1 MDEMSRTK
9 SPLKTA
15 YDRFMESEG
24 IPIVEG
30 WYVADVRE
38 TERCPWKRLGGKGAF
53 IQLYGLEDITAL
65 YVVEI
70 SPGDALKTERHMYE
84 EIYYILAGSG
94 STEVVAPDGKAQ
106 RLGGGREIC
115 LGFR

>member
-1 MDEMSRTK
+1 MDDMSRSK

-38 TERCPWKRLGGKGAF
+38 TERRPWKRLGGKGAF
-53 IQLYGLEDITAL
+53 IQLYGQEDITAL

-70 SPGDALKTERHMYE
+70 LPGRRPQKRASHVRGNLLHSRW
-84 EIYYILAGSG
+84 
-94 STEVVAPDGKAQ
+94 
-106 RLGGGREIC
+106 RGRC
-115 LGFR
+115 

>member
-38 TERCPWKRLGGKGAF
+38 TERRPWKRLGGKGAF

-70 SPGDALKTERHMYE
+70 PRKASSRPSVICTKKSITFSPDQVLLK
-84 EIYYILAGSG
+84 
-94 STEVVAPDGKAQ
+94 
-106 RLGGGREIC
+106 
-115 LGFR
+115 

>member
-1 MDEMSRTK
+1 MDDMSRTK

-15 YDRFMESEG
+15 YDRFVESEG

-38 TERCPWKRLGGKGAF
+38 TERRPWKRLGGKGAF

-65 YVVEI
+65 YCGGDF
-70 SPGDALKTERHMYE
+70 PGRCPQDRASYVRGNLLYSRRIRFY
-84 EIYYILAGSG
+84 
-94 STEVVAPDGKAQ
+94 
-106 RLGGGREIC
+106 
-115 LGFR
+115 

>member
-1 MDEMSRTK
+1 MDDMIGTK

-38 TERCPWKRLGGKGAF
+38 TERRPWKRLGGKGAYTLEATSPNGRRGNTIKHTRTAAGRFF
-53 IQLYGLEDITAL
+53 I
-65 YVVEI
+65 
-70 SPGDALKTERHMYE
+70 SS
-84 EIYYILAGSG
+84 AGAA
-94 STEVVAPDGKAQ
+94 T
-106 RLGGGREIC
+106 R
-115 LGFR
+115 

>member
-38 TERCPWKRLGGKGAF
+38 TERRPWKRLGGKGASF
-53 IQLYGLEDITAL
+53 SSMGWRM
-65 YVVEI
+65 
-70 SPGDALKTERHMYE
+70 S
-84 EIYYILAGSG
+84 
-94 STEVVAPDGKAQ
+94 
-106 RLGGGREIC
+106 RLCMWWR
-115 LGFR
+115 FPRAMP

>member
-38 TERCPWKRLGGKGAF
+38 TERRPWKRLGGKGR
-53 IQLYGLEDITAL
+53 LHSAL
-65 YVVEI
+65 W
-70 SPGDALKTERHMYE
+70 
-84 EIYYILAGSG
+84 AGG
-94 STEVVAPDGKAQ
+94 YH
-106 RLGGGREIC
+106 C
-115 LGFR
+115 LCMWWRFPR

>member
-38 TERCPWKRLGGKGAF
+38 TERRPWKRLGGKGAF

-70 SPGDALKTERHMYE
+70 PPGDALKTERCTRKS
-84 EIYYILAGSG
+84 ITFL
-94 STEVVAPDGKAQ
+94 PDQ
-106 RLGGGREIC
+106 VLLR
-115 LGFR
+115 